1 MVINISTSENSE
13 ETIRVRIEH
22 DTYPPTSNGRW
33 HLMLGV
39 SVIDGGEGDRED
51 RGLQWVLAF

>member
-13 ETIRVRIEH
+13 ETIRVSIEQ
-22 DTYPPTSNGRW
+22 YPPTSNGRW

-51 RGLQWVLAF
+51 RGSQWVLAF